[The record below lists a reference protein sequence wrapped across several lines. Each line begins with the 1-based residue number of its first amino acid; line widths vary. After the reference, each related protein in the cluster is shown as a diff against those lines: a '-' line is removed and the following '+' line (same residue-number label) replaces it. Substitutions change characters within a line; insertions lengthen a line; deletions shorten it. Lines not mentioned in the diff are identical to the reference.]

1 MYIPRSQGGRG
12 LCSVADV
19 IEGECRSLG
28 LYVEKSSEPLL
39 QAVHAKKWF
48 SSESTSEF
56 KARMISL
63 HYDNWSQKAL
73 HGQFCRETAT
83 HVDNKWQWA
92 WLKSSRLSPEVEGY
106 LFAAQE
112 QAITTNVMNKK
123 IFKLSVSPL
132 CRLCHSAD
140 ETIDH
145 LISSCSYIAQ
155 TQYKKRHDLV
165 ASYVHW
171 NLAKIAGFYVHEQ
184 WWKHVPE
191 KVLDNSDWKI
201 LWDYTIQTGSSL
213 PHNRPDITFCNKQS
227 AETKFIDISIPGDSR
242 ISQKSVEKRDRYR
255 DLSVIVSRLWST
267 STMVVP
273 VIVGAL
279 GSIPINLHQSLNS
292 IGLPSTIIPVI
303 QKSVLLSTSRILRH
317 YLF

>member
-1 MYIPRSQGGRG
+1 M
-12 LCSVADV
+12 
-19 IEGECRSLG
+19 
-28 LYVEKSSEPLL
+28 
-39 QAVHAKKWF
+39 
-48 SSESTSEF
+48 
-56 KARMISL
+56 
-63 HYDNWSQKAL
+63 
-73 HGQFCRETAT
+73 
-83 HVDNKWQWA
+83 
-92 WLKSSRLSPEVEGY
+92 
-106 LFAAQE
+106 
-112 QAITTNVMNKK
+112 
-123 IFKLSVSPL
+123 
-132 CRLCHSAD
+132 
-140 ETIDH
+140 IDH

-165 ASYVHW
+165 ASYIHW
-171 NLAKIAGFYVHEQ
+171 NLTKIAGFYVHEQ

-191 KVLDNSDWKI
+191 KVLDNLGWKI

-213 PHNRPDITFCNKQS
+213 PHNRLDITFCNKQG

-242 ISQKSVEKRDRYR
+242 IYQKSVEKRDRYR
-255 DLSVIVSRLWST
+255 DLSVIVIRLWNT
-267 STMVVP
+267 ATMVVP